1 MARKSGGDA
10 GFDPLGW
17 MLTFSDLVTL
27 LLTFFVML
35 LSMRQ
40 PEVQKL
46 QAAFGLFAKGGQGAL
61 ELTDRSQIP
70 ELLRKLAQVSQPRV
84 DELKQP
90 DQDAARQ
97 LELPGGEPASLSLA
111 LQPGV
116 ELRRDERG
124 AVITLAN
131 DLLFAPGQAL
141 LTPQAKAEIAKVAAL
156 LRHGTQPVSVEGHSD
171 NAPLPPGGAFA
182 DNYDLSLARA
192 LAVARQLMAGEGV
205 EPNRIRV
212 AALGATRP
220 LAPDDTPEHRAMNR
234 RTEVVVLLAE
244 N

>member
-1 MARKSGGDA
+1 MARKASGDS

-84 DELKQP
+84 DDLQQP
-90 DQDAARQ
+90 DQDLARK
-97 LELPGGEPASLSLA
+97 LELPGGDPADMPMA

-116 ELRRDERG
+116 NLRRDERG
-124 AVITLAN
+124 VVITLAN
-131 DLLFAPGQAL
+131 DLLFAPAQAS
-141 LTPQAKAEIAKVAAL
+141 LTRQAKEEISKVAAL
-156 LRHGTQPVSVEGHSD
+156 LRHGIQPVSVEGHSD
-171 NAPLPPGGAFA
+171 NAPLPSGGAFA

-192 LAVARQLMAGEGV
+192 LAVARQLIAGEGV
-205 EPNRIRV
+205 EPNRVRV
-212 AALGATRP
+212 AALGSTRP
-220 LAPDDTPEHRAMNR
+220 LVAEDTPEHRAMNR
-234 RTEVVVLLAE
+234 RTEVVVLLTD

>member
-1 MARKSGGDA
+1 MVRKNEEAS
-10 GFDPLGW
+10 FDPLGW

-35 LSMRQ
+35 LAMRQ

-46 QAAFGLFAKGGQGAL
+46 QAAFGIFAKGGQGTL
-61 ELTDRSQIP
+61 EMTDRSQIP
-70 ELLRKLAQVSQPRV
+70 ELLRKLAQISQPRV
-84 DELKQP
+84 DELNQP
-90 DQDAARQ
+90 DQKLARQ
-97 LELPGGEPASLSLA
+97 LELPGGEPANMPMA

-116 ELRRDERG
+116 TLRRDERG

-131 DLLFAPGQAL
+131 DLLFAPGQASL
-141 LTPQAKAEIAKVAAL
+141 GPEAKAELAKVSAL

-171 NAPLPPGGAFA
+171 DARLPEGSPYV

-192 LAVARQLMAGEGV
+192 LAVAHQLMAGEGV
-205 EPNRIRV
+205 EPQRVRV

-220 LAPDDTPEHRAMNR
+220 LVPEDTPEHRAMNR
-234 RTEVVVLLAE
+234 RTEVVVLMTD